1 MKNTIAVAGLA
12 ILVGGCVSS
21 FVGNSPME
29 RKHRKYIQQDES
41 TFVNQ
46 SYQRRYAPA
55 IQETEAYFTFT
66 NRLSKRDVEPM
77 DLANLGKVT
86 VLFHGTNTAWQIVTT
101 AFVDYSNGAQLSQA
115 TNVMWLVNQSSRV
128 RDTAWLVAFPGE
140 WLKEV
145 LQ

>member
-12 ILVGGCVSS
+12 ILVVGCVSS

-77 DLANLGKVT
+77 DLVNLGKS
-86 VLFHGTNTAWQIVTT
+86 HCSI
-101 AFVDYSNGAQLSQA
+101 
-115 TNVMWLVNQSSRV
+115 SRHQHCMAD
-128 RDTAWLVAFPGE
+128 RYDRFCG
-140 WLKEV
+140 